1 MKNRVQN
8 NTDFIPTYQSK
19 NSFHPVNSYVSD
31 DYFVMLDEDDGI
43 FLNDIIDLPIGRIP
57 ISNQQQK
64 QVTSLKNYT
73 GIIQIFR
80 WVHGEIIS
88 LLLLMIVI
96 MNF

>member
-8 NTDFIPTYQSK
+8 NTDFIPTYQAK

-31 DYFVMLDEDDGI
+31 DYFVMLDEDDGD

-57 ISNQQQK
+57 ISNQEQANDFVEK
-64 QVTSLKNYT
+64 LYSYYSNYSLGSWINNFT
-73 GIIQIFR
+73 F
-80 WVHGEIIS
+80 
-88 LLLLMIVI
+88 LLMIVI

>member
-31 DYFVMLDEDDGI
+31 DYFVMLDEEDGD

-57 ISNQQQK
+57 ISNQQ
-64 QVTSLKNYT
+64 
-73 GIIQIFR
+73 
-80 WVHGEIIS
+80 
-88 LLLLMIVI
+88 
-96 MNF
+96 